1 MKVRLSKLA
10 LSEFEAILTGVRG
23 ENPLAAARLERASG
37 AYSSGSPSFPKVF
50 RRSSTGL
57 ASGVFPL
64 VRYPHVIHY
73 GIIDGDVI
81 ILRIIHGARRDPWA
95 C

>member
-10 LSEFEAILTGVRG
+10 LSEFEAILTGIRA
-23 ENPLAAARLERASG
+23 ENPLAAARLEARIRRVFGRIAQ
-37 AYSSGSPSFPKVF
+37 FPKGAQEVENRPGI
-50 RRSSTGL
+50 RR
-57 ASGVFPL
+57 VPL
-64 VRYPHVIHY
+64 VRYPYVIHY

-81 ILRIIHGARRDPWA
+81 ILRIIDGARRDPWA